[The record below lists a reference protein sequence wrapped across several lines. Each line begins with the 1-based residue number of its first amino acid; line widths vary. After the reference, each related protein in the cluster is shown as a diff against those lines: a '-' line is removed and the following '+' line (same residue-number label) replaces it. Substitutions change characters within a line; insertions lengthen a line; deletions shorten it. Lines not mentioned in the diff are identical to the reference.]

1 MTILRLVRKDP
12 QTGEFVLMKKREV
25 YCKKLVN
32 EQITLLANE
41 VKNLTG
47 FAIEVTNTPPVSKL
61 IK

>member
-41 VKNLTG
+41 VKNLTEWKNDLEIG
-47 FAIEVTNTPPVSKL
+47 Q
-61 IK
+61 

>member
-41 VKNLTG
+41 VKNLQG
-47 FAIEVTNTPPVSKL
+47 FAIEVTNTPPVSKF